1 MIPSDDEDGTGHRC
15 SSHASSSNSQ
25 RDRVDKL
32 RLTAEP
38 VPSTAAVAAATWR
51 AFNRPRMALAVLAVS
66 LQHIAAHSDHLQY
79 HHNRRQESVT
89 KNDELLSSEDS
100 QQQTQQQQ
108 QQQQPDETDEKSRVV
123 PPPLPPVPVPT
134 LPADVQT
141 FSLDEGIEPD
151 R

>member
-25 RDRVDKL
+25 RVN
-32 RLTAEP
+32 AESI
-38 VPSTAAVAAATWR
+38 PSTAAMAAATWR

-79 HHNRRQESVT
+79 RHNCRPQDTPVLITQELVGSTV
-89 KNDELLSSEDS
+89 
-100 QQQTQQQQ
+100 QQTG
-108 QQQQPDETDEKSRVV
+108 ETDKPKVN
-123 PPPLPPVPVPT
+123 PPALPILPVPVDVPT
-134 LPADVQT
+134 S
-141 FSLDEGIEPD
+141 SLDEGIEPD